1 MHEATGFPGI
11 SVSLLWDKSRTVSVE
26 VHLGISGSSFSLL
39 LDRLSSVR
47 LGSSSM
53 L

>member
-1 MHEATGFPGI
+1 MDGAMGFPGI
-11 SVSLLWDKSRTVSVE
+11 SVSLLWDKSRMVSVE
-26 VHLGISGSSFSLL
+26 VHSGISGSCISLL
-39 LDRLSSVR
+39 VDRFSSVR